1 MPLEFSFAP
10 IGEPVLLRSAAGTRL
25 ILLRMS
31 SQYAIDAGEADN
43 GPFSVRSV
51 GYFYEVRDRQEREVL
66 SYHWHPVGRSPI
78 IHPHL
83 HLSGRLAPLD
93 TGPRDAPI
101 AFGEMHLPTGGPVTL
116 TDIVRLLIT
125 EFGVPPRRADWA
137 AILADVGDPVA
148 PDR

>member
-1 MPLEFSFAP
+1 M
-10 IGEPVLLRSAAGTRL
+10 
-25 ILLRMS
+25 ILLNMS
-31 SQYAIDAGEADN
+31 CQYAIDAGEGGRD
-43 GPFSVRSV
+43 PFSVRSI
-51 GYFYEVRDRQEREVL
+51 GYNFDVRDRQGREIL
-66 SYHWHPVGRSPI
+66 FYHWPPVGRSPI
-78 IHPHL
+78 DYPHL